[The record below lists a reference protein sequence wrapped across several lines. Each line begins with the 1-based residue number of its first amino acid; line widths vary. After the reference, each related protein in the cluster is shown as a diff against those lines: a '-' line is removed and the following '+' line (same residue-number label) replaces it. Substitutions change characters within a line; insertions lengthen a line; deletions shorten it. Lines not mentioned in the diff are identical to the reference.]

1 MGTIKKGILGG
12 FSGKVGNVIGGS
24 WKGIDYMRSVSSR
37 KRGQSTQKQKEQQ
50 MKFALIARFQQP
62 LTNLLSRTF
71 RSFAIKMTGANSAT
85 SYNLRNAIT
94 GTYPD
99 FAIDYSRILVSRGDM
114 PNAINPAVEPVSNG
128 MVVFTWGNNT
138 GTGKTK
144 DSDRSV
150 LVAYCPEMQHF
161 IYTDEGAS
169 REEEEAQ
176 LDLFA
181 FTEKEVHTWIAFIS
195 EDGTE
200 VATSIYTGVVT
211 VF

>member
-1 MGTIKKGILGG
+1 MGTIQKGILGG

-37 KRGQSTQKQKEQQ
+37 KNATTTQKQKEQQ

-71 RSFAIKMTGANSAT
+71 RSFAIKMTGANSAM

-94 GTYPD
+94 GSYPN
-99 FAIDYSRILVSRGDM
+99 FAINYSRILISRGDM
-114 PNAINPAVEPVSNG
+114 PNAINPAVETVSDG
-128 MVVFTWGNNT
+128 MVVFTWVNNT
-138 GTGKTK
+138 GTGKSK
-144 DSDRSV
+144 DSDRSI

-181 FTEKEVHTWIAFIS
+181 YTGKEVQTWVAFIS
-195 EDGTE
+195 EDGKE
-200 VATSIYTGVVT
+200 VATSIYTWAIT
-211 VF
+211 IL